1 MRGIRNAGVPKAPDT
16 TGPEGD
22 PQARRAAS
30 ENGCCFI
37 YAHFIPGRY
46 SSLVDVM
53 MNGGGATIGVAGD
66 MAVHALSRLRGSS
79 GLS

>member
-1 MRGIRNAGVPKAPDT
+1 M
-16 TGPEGD
+16 
-22 PQARRAAS
+22 S
-30 ENGCCFI
+30 ENACCFI

-53 MNGGGATIGVAGD
+53 MNGGGAAIGVAGD
-66 MAVHALSRLRGSS
+66 MAVHALSRLRGGS